1 MVSNALSVRR
11 WWMPSF
17 LKKGGDEIDYWTR
30 VGLVV
35 VALSFGGTL
44 IWSALAPLSSAVV
57 ASGLVKVDSSRKK
70 IQHPEGGIVRE
81 ILIRDGDVVKAGDTL
96 IRLDKTRADASH
108 GVLQS
113 GYDAA
118 LAYQSRLQAER
129 DNLATISFAP
139 DFLSRRDDP
148 RVAELI
154 DSQITQFDARRTSL
168 MGQLSIL
175 KKQVTYLQRGI
186 EGLSAQAK
194 AKEEQLQSL
203 KIEID
208 GYSELLAQ
216 GMIEKNRIWNIE
228 REISRLS
235 GEKAEHI
242 SDIAKSRT
250 SISEKEL
257 EMFQIRKAFR
267 EDVVEQLRKAQT
279 EINDYSERLGA
290 AQQTVE
296 QTEIKSPVDGTVVDV
311 KIHTAG
317 GVVGPGEVLM
327 EIVPANDR
335 LVIEAKVRP
344 EDIDRVR
351 VGLNAGIKLAAFDQR
366 ALDELNGRVTYVSA
380 DAIEDAKLGL
390 FYFLIKLE
398 VPEKEIK
405 RFKGKTIQPGMM
417 ADVFVRTGERTF
429 LNYLFHPLV
438 QSFNAA
444 WRER

>member
-1 MVSNALSVRR
+1 MVLSAVSAPHWR
-11 WWMPSF
+11 MPSF
-17 LKKGGDEIDYWTR
+17 MKKGGDEIDYWTR
-30 VGLVV
+30 IGLVI
-35 VALSFGGTL
+35 VALTFGGTL

-81 ILIRDGDVVKAGDTL
+81 ILIRDGAVVKAGDTL

-129 DNLATISFAP
+129 DNLPAIAFAP
-139 DFLSRRDDP
+139 ELLARRKDP
-148 RVAELI
+148 KVAEMI
-154 DSQITQFDARRTSL
+154 TSQITQFNARRTSL
-168 MGQLSIL
+168 AGQSSIL
-175 KKQVTYLQRGI
+175 QKNITYLQRGI
-186 EGLSAQAK
+186 EGMTAQAK
-194 AKEEQLQSL
+194 AKEEQLQNL
-203 KIEID
+203 RNEIQ
-208 GYSELLAQ
+208 GYAQLLAE

-242 SDIAKSRT
+242 SEIAKSRA

-257 EMFQIRKAFR
+257 EIFQIQKAFR
-267 EDVVEQLRKAQT
+267 EDVVEQLRKVQT
-279 EINDYSERLGA
+279 EINDYLERLGA
-290 AQQTVE
+290 THQTVE

-327 EIVPANDR
+327 ELVPTNDR
-335 LVIEAKVRP
+335 LIIEAKVRP

-351 VGLNAGIKLAAFDQR
+351 VGLDAGIKLAAFDQR

-380 DAIEDAKLGL
+380 DAIEDAKLGI
-390 FYFLIKLE
+390 FYFLIRLE
-398 VPEKEIK
+398 VSEQEIK
-405 RFKGKTIQPGMM
+405 RHQDEIIQPGMM

>member
-1 MVSNALSVRR
+1 MAYSALSTWRG
-11 WWMPSF
+11 WLPFSN
-17 LKKGGDEIDYWTR
+17 KKGDEIDYWTR
-30 VGLVV
+30 VGLLII
-35 VALSFGGTL
+35 ALTFGGTL
-44 IWSALAPLSSAVV
+44 IWSALVPLSSAVV

-70 IQHPEGGIVRE
+70 IQHPEGGIVQE
-81 ILIRDGDVVKAGDTL
+81 ILIRDGDVVKAGATL
-96 IRLDKTRADASH
+96 IRLDKTRAGASH

-118 LAYQSRLQAER
+118 LAYRSRLNAER
-129 DNLATISFAP
+129 DGLSEISFAP
-139 DFLSRRDDP
+139 ELLSRTNDSKIT
-148 RVAELI
+148 ELI
-154 DSQITQFDARRTSL
+154 ESQSTQFQARRISL
-168 MGQLSIL
+168 NGQLSIL
-175 KKQVTYLQRGI
+175 QKQVSYLQRQI

-194 AKEEQLQSL
+194 AKDEQLQSL
-203 KIEID
+203 KNEVG
-208 GYSELLAQ
+208 GYAELAAK

-242 SDIAKSRT
+242 SDIAKSRA

-267 EDVVEQLRKAQT
+267 EDVVEQLRKTQS
-279 EINDYSERLGA
+279 EINDYHERLGA

-311 KIHTAG
+311 KIHTTG
-317 GVVGPGEVLM
+317 GVIGPGEVLM
-327 EIVPANDR
+327 EVVPANDR

-344 EDIDRVR
+344 EDIDRIR
-351 VGLNAGIKLAAFDQR
+351 VGLDAGIKLHAFDLG
-366 ALDELNGRVTYVSA
+366 ALDELNGHVTYVSA
-380 DAIEDAKLGL
+380 DAIEDTKLGL

-398 VPEKEIK
+398 VPRKEIQ
-405 RFKGKTIQPGMM
+405 RYQGKIIQPGMM

>member
-1 MVSNALSVRR
+1 MEASTLYGRR
-11 WWMPSF
+11 WRIPSF

-30 VGLVV
+30 IGLLII
-35 VALSFGGTL
+35 ALTFGGTL
-44 IWSALAPLSSAVV
+44 IWSALAPIASAVV

-81 ILIRDGDVVKAGDTL
+81 ILIRDGAIVKAGDTL

-129 DNLATISFAP
+129 DNLDTITFAP
-139 DFLSRRDDP
+139 ELLARRGDP
-148 RVAELI
+148 KVAKLM
-154 DSQITQFDARRTSL
+154 DSQVTQFNARRASL
-168 MGQLSIL
+168 TGQLSIL
-175 KKQVTYLQRGI
+175 QKHIVFLQRGI
-186 EGLSAQAK
+186 EGLTAQAK

-203 KIEID
+203 KNEVN
-208 GYSELLAQ
+208 GYSEMLAQ
-216 GMIEKNRIWNIE
+216 GMVEKTRIWNIE

-235 GEKAEHI
+235 GEKAEHV
-242 SDIAKSRT
+242 SEIAKSRA

-257 EMFQIRKAFR
+257 EMFQIRKSFR
-267 EDVVEQLRKAQT
+267 EDVVEQLRKSQA
-279 EINDYSERLGA
+279 EITDYSERLGA

-317 GVVGPGEVLM
+317 GVVGPGEVMM

-335 LVIEAKVRP
+335 LVVEAKVRP
-344 EDIDRVR
+344 EDIDRLR
-351 VGLNAGIKLAAFDQR
+351 VGLDAGIKLAAFDQR
-366 ALDELNGRVTYVSA
+366 VMDELNGRVTYISA
-380 DAIEDAKLGL
+380 DAIEDAKLGA

-398 VPEKEIK
+398 VPEKEIH
-405 RFKGKTIQPGMM
+405 RYQGKLIQPGMM
-417 ADVFVRTGERTF
+417 AEVFVRTGERTF
-429 LNYLFHPLV
+429 LNYLFHPLA

>member
-1 MVSNALSVRR
+1 MASETLPVYRG
-11 WWMPSF
+11 WIPSF
-17 LKKGGDEIDYWTR
+17 MKRGGDEIDYWTR
-30 VGLVV
+30 IGLLI
-35 VALSFGGTL
+35 VALTFGGTL
-44 IWSALAPLSSAVV
+44 LWSSLAPLSSAVI

-81 ILIRDGDVVKAGDTL
+81 ILIRDGAVVKAGDPL

-118 LAYQSRLQAER
+118 LAYQSRLQSER

-139 DFLSRRDDP
+139 ELLARRDDP
-148 RVAELI
+148 KVAELI
-154 DSQITQFDARRTSL
+154 DSQITQFNARRTSL
-168 MGQLSIL
+168 TGQLSIL
-175 KKQVTYLQRGI
+175 QKQVVYLQRGI
-186 EGLSAQAK
+186 EGLSAQAR

-203 KIEID
+203 KKEIA
-208 GYSELLAQ
+208 GYSELLAK
-216 GMIEKNRIWNIE
+216 GMVEKTRIWNIE

-235 GEKAEHI
+235 GEKAEHL
-242 SDIAKSRT
+242 SDIDKSRA

-257 EMFQIRKAFR
+257 EMFQLRKAFR
-267 EDVVEQLRKAQT
+267 EDVVEQLRKAQS
-279 EINDYSERLGA
+279 EINDYTERLGA

-311 KIHTAG
+311 KVHTAG

-327 EIVPANDR
+327 EVVPINDR

-344 EDIDRVR
+344 EDIDRVH

-390 FYFLIKLE
+390 FYFLIRLE
-398 VPEKEIK
+398 VTDEELK
-405 RFKGKTIQPGMM
+405 RYKDKLIQPGMM

>member
-1 MVSNALSVRR
+1 MKR
-11 WWMPSF
+11 
-17 LKKGGDEIDYWTR
+17 GGDEIDYWTR
-30 VGLVV
+30 IGLLI
-35 VALSFGGTL
+35 VAITFGGTL
-44 IWSALAPLSSAVV
+44 LWSSLAPLSSAVI

-81 ILIRDGDVVKAGDTL
+81 ILVRDGAVVKAGDPL

-118 LAYQSRLQAER
+118 LAYQSRLQSER

-139 DFLSRRDDP
+139 ELLARRDDP
-148 RVAELI
+148 KVAELI
-154 DSQITQFDARRTSL
+154 ESQITQFNARRTSL
-168 MGQLSIL
+168 GGQLSIL
-175 KKQVTYLQRGI
+175 QKQITYLQRGI
-186 EGLSAQAK
+186 EGLAAQAK

-203 KIEID
+203 KKEIN
-208 GYSELLAQ
+208 GYLELLAH
-216 GMIEKNRIWNIE
+216 GMIEKTRIWNIE

-235 GEKAEHI
+235 GEKAEHLA
-242 SDIAKSRT
+242 DIAKSLA

-257 EMFQIRKAFR
+257 EMFQLRKAFR
-267 EDVVEQLRKAQT
+267 EDVVEQLRKAQS
-279 EINDYSERLGA
+279 EINDYTERLGA

-296 QTEIKSPVDGTVVDV
+296 QTEIRSPVDGTVVDV
-311 KIHTAG
+311 KVHTAG

-327 EIVPANDR
+327 EVVPINDR

-344 EDIDRVR
+344 EDIDRVH

-380 DAIEDAKLGL
+380 DAIEDAKLGI
-390 FYFLIKLE
+390 FYFLIRLE
-398 VPEKEIK
+398 VTDEELK
-405 RFKGKTIQPGMM
+405 RYKDKLVQPGMM